1 MESPL
6 SILKK
11 YWKYQDFKKP
21 QEKIITTVLQN
32 KNTVVLLPTGGGKS
46 ICYQIPALL
55 KEGVCLVISPLIALM
70 NDQVD
75 SLKKKGIKAIAL
87 TSSLHQEEVIQAFD
101 NLQFGNYKFL
111 YISPEKLQS
120 EFIQQKI
127 KQLNINLIAV
137 DEAHCIS
144 EWGHDFRP
152 AYLKIPII
160 KELGIS
166 APILALTATATKRVL
181 SDIITNLEIS
191 DAQIFKQSLKRSKLA
206 LKITQHEDVYYHL
219 KRQLPTHLQP
229 VIIYASSRKRVKDL
243 SLYLNKNNF
252 KSSYYHGGLSV
263 EEKQASFNN
272 WMKEKTPIMVAT
284 NAFGMGI
291 DKDNVQQIIHIDLP
305 NSLENYMQEA
315 GRAGRNGQNAISTIF
330 GNEHTIF
337 NLKNQFKKG
346 FVTVAFAKSIYNHLN
361 QYLYIAYGELPQHSF
376 EFNLTTFC
384 NQYQINIL
392 QTYNT
397 LKLLEREQIL
407 SFDENFNV
415 QSSLKFKVS
424 PNKVLD
430 YAERNNNQLI
440 KVILRTHGGIF
451 DHYIKINESIIAK
464 KTNTTSSRIKSQLIK
479 LEKDGLVKYNYNKNT
494 SQLKFLVPREDD
506 KTILKIA
513 QDIKQQNSIKLEKM
527 NAVIHYVK
535 NNKICR
541 SKLLLDY
548 FDEKTGSDCGICD
561 VCLSTKK
568 SLFDH
573 KPLARKILEL
583 LSHQKQLSAKEI
595 ITSLGIETSIVL
607 TTIQNL
613 LNTDK
618 ISINSQNKLEMNK
631 DD

>member
-11 YWKYQDFKKP
+11 YWKYDAFKKP
-21 QEKIITTVLQN
+21 QEEIINAVLQN

-46 ICYQIPALL
+46 VCYQIPTLL

-70 NDQVD
+70 NDQVN
-75 SLKKKGIKAIAL
+75 SLKEKGIKAIAI
-87 TSSLHQEEVIQAFD
+87 TSNLDQEEIIQAFD

-111 YISPEKLQS
+111 YLSPEKLQS

-152 AYLKIPII
+152 AYLKIPIV
-160 KELGIS
+160 KELDIS
-166 APILALTATATKRVL
+166 APILALTATATKHVL
-181 SDIITNLEIS
+181 NDIVTNLEIP
-191 DAQIFKQSLKRSKLA
+191 DAQIFKQSLVRSKLA
-206 LKITQHEDVYYHL
+206 LNIITHEDVYYHL
-219 KRQLPTHLQP
+219 KKQLSNQSKPA
-229 VIIYASSRKRVKDL
+229 IIYASSRKRVKDI
-243 SLYLNKNNF
+243 SNYLNKNNF

-263 EEKQASFNN
+263 EEKQTSFNN
-272 WMKEKTPIMVAT
+272 WMEENTPIMVAT

-315 GRAGRNGQNAISTIF
+315 GRAGRNGQKASSIVF

-346 FVTVAFAKSIYNHLN
+346 FVTVDFAKSIYNHLN
-361 QYLYIAYGELPQHSF
+361 QYLYIAYGELPLHPF
-376 EFNLTTFC
+376 EFDLTTFC
-384 NQYQINIL
+384 HQYQLNIL
-392 QTYNT
+392 QIYNT

-407 SFDENFNV
+407 RFDENFNV
-415 QSSLKFKVS
+415 QSSLKFKMS
-424 PNKVLD
+424 PDKVLD

-464 KTNTTSSRIKSQLIK
+464 KTNTKSSYVKSQLIK
-479 LEKDGLVKYNYNKNT
+479 FEKDGLVVYNYNKNT
-494 SQLKFLVPREDD
+494 SQLKFLIPREDD
-506 KTILKIA
+506 ITIQKIA

-527 NAVIHYVK
+527 NAVIDYVK
-535 NNKICR
+535 NNTICR

-548 FDEKTGSDCGICD
+548 FDEKTATNCGICD
-561 VCLSTKK
+561 VCLSSK
-568 SLFDH
+568 SSVSDY
-573 KPLARKILEL
+573 KSIAEKILVL
-583 LSHQKQLSAKEI
+583 LSHHKQLSSKEI
-595 ITSLGIETSIVL
+595 ITCLNMDTSTALTSL
-607 TTIQNL
+607 QNL
-613 LNTDK
+613 LDTDK
-618 ISINSQNKLEMNK
+618 ISINSQNKLEK
-631 DD
+631 K

>member
-11 YWKYQDFKKP
+11 YWKYDAFKKP
-21 QEKIITTVLQN
+21 QEEIISTVLKN

-55 KEGVCLVISPLIALM
+55 RDGVCLVISPLIALM
-70 NDQVD
+70 NDQVN
-75 SLKKKGIKAIAL
+75 SLKEKGIKAIAI

-111 YISPEKLQS
+111 YVSPEKLQS

-152 AYLKIPII
+152 AYLKILIV
-160 KELGIS
+160 KELGIT
-166 APILALTATATKRVL
+166 APILALTATATRHVL
-181 SDIITNLEIS
+181 NDIIANLEIA
-191 DAQIFKQSLKRSKLA
+191 DAQIFKQSLVRSKLA
-206 LKITQHEDVYYHL
+206 LKVSKHEDIYYHL
-219 KRQLPTHLQP
+219 KLQLSKQSKPS
-229 VIIYASSRKRVKDL
+229 IIYASSRKRVTDI
-243 SLYLNKNNF
+243 SNYLNKNNF

-263 EEKQASFNN
+263 EEKRVSFVN
-272 WMKEKTPIMVAT
+272 WMEEKTPIMVAT

-315 GRAGRNGQNAISTIF
+315 GRAGRNGQDANSIIF
-330 GNEHTIF
+330 GNKHSIF

-346 FVTVAFAKSIYNHLN
+346 FVTVDYAKSIYNHLN

-376 EFNLTTFC
+376 EFDLTTFC

-392 QTYNT
+392 QAYNT

-407 SFDENFNV
+407 TFDENFNV

-464 KTNTTSSRIKSQLIK
+464 KINTSVNLIKSQLIK
-479 LEKDGLVKYNYNKNT
+479 LEKDGFVTYNYNKNT
-494 SQLKFLVPREDD
+494 SKLKFLVPREDNI
-506 KTILKIA
+506 TIQKIA
-513 QDIKQQNSIKLEKM
+513 IDIKQQNSIKQEKM
-527 NAVIHYVK
+527 NAVIDYVK
-535 NNKICR
+535 NNTICR

-548 FDEKTGSDCGICD
+548 FDEKTATDCGICD
-561 VCLSTKK
+561 ICLSKENQIPDYK
-568 SLFDH
+568 SVSE
-573 KPLARKILEL
+573 KILVL
-583 LSHQKQLSAKEI
+583 LSHHKQLSSKEI
-595 ITSLGIETSIVL
+595 ITNLAIETSTVL
-607 TTIQNL
+607 TSLQNL
-613 LNTDK
+613 LDTNK
-618 ISINSQNKLEMNK
+618 ISINSQNKLEK
-631 DD
+631 K